1 MTDTVVDIAL
11 LPPSGATITL
21 FKMIYGG
28 FT

>member
-21 FKMIYGG
+21 FKIIDVG
-28 FT
+28 FK